1 MHTKNFCSLF
11 ILFLLVPTLV
21 ISQGEELSTQSKKAR
36 KYYETGELLYKQ
48 ENLTGAK
55 SNFESAIDADP
66 SFFEA
71 YMLLGEIL
79 EQERNDSAAVS
90 IYKKAVTIDPNR
102 FPAAFS
108 FMADI
113 EFRNGWYEGAREHYK
128 QYLGSEGAHGAARV
142 RAEKNLPDCEFA
154 IEAIKNPVP
163 FNPVNLGANI
173 NTSLNEYFPCIT
185 ADNQTLLFTRLLKD
199 PRSPSGRQEDFFVS
213 RYDSVWNPATG
224 LGLPINTTYNEGAPT
239 LSADGNTL
247 IFTACESLDGYGNDR
262 EGFGRC
268 DLFVSKRSGNDWQVP
283 YNLGVPVNSK
293 LWESQPS
300 FSSDGRTLYFVSNRD
315 NNYDIWYSAVND
327 SGIWCEPIK
336 LGININTEGYEG
348 SVFIHPDNQTLYF
361 SSNGHTGM
369 GSLDIFISRRD
380 STGNWGQPQ
389 NLGYPI
395 NSYKDDNSIMISAN
409 GELAMFASDRKD
421 GFGGLDLYAFDL
433 YEEVR
438 PQVVSYMKG
447 RVFDRESGE
456 NLEARFELTN
466 LKTGIVAIESFSNK
480 SSGEFLVCLPA
491 NNDYALTVSRD
502 GYLFFSENF
511 SLTNENSS
519 TDPVLKDVPME
530 PLKTGAKVVMKN
542 IFFETNQ
549 YELIETSRIEL
560 NKLII
565 LLQKNPLLK
574 IEIGGHTD
582 NVGTHEY
589 NIMLSQNRA
598 KSVKDYLVENKI
610 EPSRISYKGY
620 GETQPVDSNDTE
632 EGRAINRRTEF
643 KVIE

>member
-1 MHTKNFCSLF
+1 MSTKNFFSFFIQMVLF
-11 ILFLLVPTLV
+11 PLIVF
-21 ISQGEELSTQSKKAR
+21 SQGEELTTQSKKAR

-48 ENLTGAK
+48 ENLAGAK
-55 SNFESAIDADP
+55 LNFQSAIDADP

-71 YMLLGEIL
+71 YMLLGEIQ
-79 EQERNDSAAVS
+79 EQEKNDSAAVS
-90 IYKKAVTIDPNR
+90 TYKMAVAIDPNR
-102 FPAAFS
+102 YPAAFS

-113 EFRNGWYEGAREHYK
+113 EFRNGWYEGASEHYK
-128 QYLGSEGAHGAARV
+128 QYLGSGSAHGAARV

-154 IEAIKNPVP
+154 IEAMKNPVP
-163 FNPVNLGANI
+163 FNPVNLGPNI
-173 NTSLNEYFPCIT
+173 NTALNEYFPCLT

-239 LSADGNTL
+239 LSADGNIL
-247 IFTACESLDGYGNDR
+247 IFTACENVDGYGNDR

-268 DLFVSKRSGNDWQVP
+268 DLFVSKRSGSDWQVP
-283 YNLGVPVNSK
+283 YNLGMPVNSK
-293 LWESQPS
+293 VWESQPS

-327 SGIWCEPIK
+327 SGVWCEPIK
-336 LGININTEGYEG
+336 LNANINTEGYEG

-361 SSNGHTGM
+361 SSSGHTGM

-380 STGNWGQPQ
+380 STGNWGLPQ

-395 NSYKDDNSIMISAN
+395 NSYKDDNSIMISAG

-519 TDPVLKDVPME
+519 TDPVLKDVPLE

-549 YELIETSRIEL
+549 YELIEKSRIEL

-565 LLQKNPLLK
+565 LLEKNPLLR

-582 NVGTHEY
+582 NVGSHEY
-589 NIMLSQNRA
+589 NVTLSQNRA
-598 KSVKDYLVENKI
+598 KSVKEYLIANKI
-610 EPSRISYKGY
+610 EASRITYKGY
-620 GETQPVDSNDTE
+620 AETQPVDSNETE
-632 EGRAINRRTEF
+632 EGRANNRRTEF

>member
-1 MHTKNFCSLF
+1 MRTKNFCILF
-11 ILFLLVPTLV
+11 ILFLLVPAIV
-21 ISQGEELSTQSKKAR
+21 FSQGEELSTQSKKAR

-48 ENLTGAK
+48 ENLAGAK
-55 SNFESAIDADP
+55 SNFQSAIDADP
-66 SFFEA
+66 TFFEA

-79 EQERNDSAAVS
+79 EQEKNDSAAVTV
-90 IYKKAVTIDPNR
+90 YKKAVAIDPNR

-113 EFRNGWYEGAREHYK
+113 EFRNGWYEGALEHYK
-128 QYLGSEGAHGAARV
+128 QYLGFEGAHGAARV

-173 NTSLNEYFPCIT
+173 NTGLNEYFPCIT

-213 RYDSVWNPATG
+213 RYDSVWNPAKE
-224 LGLPINTTYNEGAPT
+224 LGLPINTSYNEGAPT
-239 LSADGNTL
+239 LSADGNIL

-262 EGFGRC
+262 EGYGRC
-268 DLFVSKRSGNDWQVP
+268 DLFVSKRSGNEWQVP

-327 SGIWCEPIK
+327 SGVWCEPIK
-336 LGININTEGYEG
+336 LGININTDGYEG

-369 GSLDIFISRRD
+369 GSLDIFISRKD
-380 STGNWGQPQ
+380 STGNWGPPQ

-433 YEEVR
+433 YEDVR

-447 RVFDRESGE
+447 RVFDRENGQ

-466 LKTGIVAIESFSNK
+466 LKTGMVAIESFSNK

-511 SLTNENSS
+511 SLTNQNSS

-589 NIMLSQNRA
+589 NITLSQNRA
-598 KSVKDYLVENKI
+598 KSVKEYLVENKI
-610 EPSRISYKGY
+610 EPSRISFKGY